1 MNMPDHIGDSNK
13 MVYAPPYHAKQ
24 INGEWSLMRGDVTVS
39 RHTEQDHA
47 LFWRDHL
54 NAAWAA
60 GVELGQDRD

>member
-1 MNMPDHIGDSNK
+1 MPDHIGDSNK
-13 MVYAPPYHAKQ
+13 MDYTPPHSAKQ

-39 RHTEQDHA
+39 RHAEQGDA

-60 GVELGQDRD
+60 GVEFGQNHDR